1 MTDVNWLFCHSHY
14 RGRKTYHHPRQ
25 YRTTKQMM
33 LNINV
38 KSIVCVLNIW
48 NTKRKKNSLFFS
60 ALANTLAHT
69 HTHTVNAFVI
79 SIIKYNRI
87 ELYIIIYGDDG
98 ENCIVFPFPF
108 RTTSECYSE
117 RRRNTKRT
125 YPEDKGNNLCVYLME
140 IEKDFYLFIYVRFCF
155 CVVLC
160 STSCMLLTLPFLFVV
175 PCL

>member
-1 MTDVNWLFCHSHY
+1 MCAEYLKHEKKKKF
-14 RGRKTYHHPRQ
+14 
-25 YRTTKQMM
+25 
-33 LNINV
+33 
-38 KSIVCVLNIW
+38 IVLLCSG
-48 NTKRKKNSLFFS
+48 KYAR
-60 ALANTLAHT
+60 T

-108 RTTSECYSE
+108 RSTSECYSE

-175 PCL
+175 PCLQLSARDWLHATPLTKEMIRPVFYFTSFVKV